1 MADPLPS
8 EKQTRQREP
17 AQRFPAAFPFPF
29 PRELDLGPAGPHRT
43 FLCSWSIMTLC
54 GLTSRC
60 MTPIL

>member
-8 EKQTRQREP
+8 EKQTQAEGTSP
-17 AQRFPAAFPFPF
+17 ALPCSVPLSPG
-29 PRELDLGPAGPHRT
+29 ELDLGPAGPHRT